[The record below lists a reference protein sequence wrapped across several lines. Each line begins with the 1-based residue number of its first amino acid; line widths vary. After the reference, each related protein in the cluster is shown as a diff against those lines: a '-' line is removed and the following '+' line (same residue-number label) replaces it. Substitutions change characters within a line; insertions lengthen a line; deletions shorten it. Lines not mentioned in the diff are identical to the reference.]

1 MKQNNANVSELNY
14 SVANKAMRQV
24 LTLAKSLNQVIKQF
38 SGIMTE
44 EISVEMRGGVV
55 RTFTV
60 GQFLAQCGVVLE
72 RGKVTLSGIKNAW
85 GMYDEDGKM
94 AMVRSI
100 PAKTIVNEDYPDPR
114 RVYKYEVSETGEKWT
129 PVSIKDKVAVEDGKW
144 TIDIVLRG
152 LLQAKFAA
160 KFEKQIEDS
169 KAAWESLDKVYV
181 FESRVNKGG
190 ETNKAVEYN
199 KEFVEF

>member
-1 MKQNNANVSELNY
+1 MTQNNNSVSELNY

-24 LTLAKSLNQVIKQF
+24 LNLTKTLSQVIKQF
-38 SGIMTE
+38 QGIMTE

-60 GQFLAQCGVVLE
+60 GSLLAQCGVVLE
-72 RGKVTLSGIKNAW
+72 RGRVTLSGIKNAW
-85 GMYDEDGKM
+85 GMYDENGEM
-94 AMVRSI
+94 ATVRSI
-100 PAKTIVNEDYPDPR
+100 PAKTMINEQYPEQR

-129 PVSIKDKVAVEDGKW
+129 PVSIKDKVAIDGNKW

-160 KFEKQIEDS
+160 KFEKQIENS